1 MTLKARVDPSNS
13 NGAKS
18 PCPVSLTT
26 PHRGLVMF
34 PIWLLCGRDACCTYS
49 STLAHV
55 LLFNIFMLFICLYI
69 YVWQILYIS
78 ACDIFH
84 GTFSSYCCCFTL
96 NNRDERHFFKFIFLF
111 KSFSAVI
118 TVVLSG
124 ELTCVKLVCVIS
136 HKCNSFRLRSAK
148 QRLAHFEQGTH
159 AGPPGS
165 GSLTLVDA
173 SSPSSLSID
182 YGNMYTQP
190 STDCYIRASEPTAQ
204 FSRCTH
210 SNGFS
215 TILPVLLIN
224 RW

>member
-1 MTLKARVDPSNS
+1 MHAALTQAHSHTCCYLI
-13 NGAKS
+13 
-18 PCPVSLTT
+18 SL
-26 PHRGLVMF
+26 
-34 PIWLLCGRDACCTYS
+34 C
-49 STLAHV
+49 
-55 LLFNIFMLFICLYI
+55 CLYLS
-69 YVWQILYIS
+69 VWQILYIS

-96 NNRDERHFFKFIFLF
+96 NNRDEWHFYWFIFLF

-118 TVVLSG
+118 KVVLSG
-124 ELTCVKLVCVIS
+124 ELTCVKLVCVIL

-165 GSLTLVDA
+165 ESLTLVDA
-173 SSPSSLSID
+173 SSPSSLSIN
-182 YGNMYTQP
+182 YWNMYTQP